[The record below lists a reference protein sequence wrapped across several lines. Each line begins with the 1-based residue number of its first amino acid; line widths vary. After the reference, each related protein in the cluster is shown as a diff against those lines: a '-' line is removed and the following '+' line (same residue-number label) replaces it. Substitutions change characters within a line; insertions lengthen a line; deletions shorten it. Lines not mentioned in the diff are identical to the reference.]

1 MIGRTVLMELRT
13 GWKGLFVISLLVF
26 IVGSGMIAIYP
37 TFKDALIEDLEGADK
52 IDIIIPENET
62 DDLSI
67 SWEPPENTFFYII
80 IEDNKTSFIPDIEIV
95 DQENFTFTFNMSKF
109 VYSGFATET
118 SIPYDPSE
126 TKYYTILGFEVGSD
140 AVHIIGIDSTG
151 RGSTPYDELLE
162 NPGYQGFTG
171 GRNIDITEPRGFI
184 SLELFSWLWILAGMF
199 MAYFSV
205 SSVTSDFE
213 KKRMDLIF
221 STPVSREQY
230 IIEKFVA
237 LSIIS
242 FFMVLMTAL
251 GLMAGVAVIG
261 ETDALPHATS
271 FLSVFSMQTFLM
283 IIAAFGIF
291 LGMIFRG
298 GKAGMGINIGFVFGS
313 FILLTIAGFTDALS
327 GLKYLSIMH
336 YWDYNSMLID
346 DIFNLGYFFALLV
359 ASLIILGAAIYIFK
373 KRDIPA

>member
-13 GWKGLFVISLLVF
+13 GWKGLFVISILVF
-26 IVGSGMIAIYP
+26 IVGSGMVAIYP
-37 TFKDALIEDLEGADK
+37 TFKDTFTEELEGADK
-52 IDIIIPENET
+52 VDLIIPEDEDQNLIIFWDPLENI
-62 DDLSI
+62 DMYFVLESNSSSI
-67 SWEPPENTFFYII
+67 LTENSTLIYTGLQTNI
-80 IEDNKTSFIPDIEIV
+80 SV
-95 DQENFTFTFNMSKF
+95 QYNFN
-109 VYSGFATET
+109 
-118 SIPYDPSE
+118 E
-126 TKYYTILGFEVGSD
+126 TKYYAVMALVDGS
-140 AVHIIGIDSTG
+140 ALPTLVGIDSTG
-151 RGSTPYDELLE
+151 EGFNPYQDLLD
-162 NPGYQGFTG
+162 NPGYSGFTG
-171 GRNIDITEPRGFI
+171 GRSIDITEIRGFI

-205 SSVTSDFE
+205 SSVTGDFE

-221 STPVSREQY
+221 STPISREQY
-230 IIEKFVA
+230 IIEKFAA

-242 FFMVLMTAL
+242 FILVFMTAL
-251 GLMAGVAVIG
+251 GLIAGVASIG

-298 GKAGMGINIGFVFGS
+298 GKAGMGINIAFVFSS
-313 FILLTIAGFTDALS
+313 FIFLTIAGFSDALS
-327 GLKYLSIMH
+327 GLKYVSIMH

-346 DIFNLGYFFALLV
+346 DIFNVGYFFALFV
-359 ASLIILGAAIYIFK
+359 GSMIILGFAIYIFK

>member
-13 GWKGLFVISLLVF
+13 GWKGLVIMSILLF
-26 IVGSGMIAIYP
+26 ITASGMVAIYP
-37 TFKDALIEDLEGADK
+37 TFHDALVEDLEGADK

-62 DDLSI
+62 HDLFI
-67 SWEPPENTFFYII
+67 SWEPVENAEVYIVL
-80 IEDNKTSFIPDIEIV
+80 EDNKTSVFPDIQIQDPV
-95 DQENFTFTFNMSKF
+95 NFTFKLNISSIIYIG
-109 VYSGFATET
+109 VENET
-118 SIPYDPSE
+118 QTPYDSKE
-126 TKYYTILGFEVGSD
+126 VMYYTVLAYVEGSD
-140 AVHIIGIDSTG
+140 VLNIVGIDSTG
-151 RGSTPYDELLE
+151 RGTSIYDELLE
-162 NPGYQGFTG
+162 NPGYSGFTG
-171 GRNIDITEPRGFI
+171 GRDIDFASTRGFL
-184 SLELFSWLWILAGMF
+184 SLELFSWIWILTGMF

-221 STPVSREQY
+221 STPISREQY

-242 FFMVLMTAL
+242 LIMVMTTGL
-251 GLMAGVAVIG
+251 GLISGVAGIG
-261 ETDALPHATS
+261 ETEAIPHAVS

-298 GKAGMGINIGFVFGS
+298 GKAGMGINIAFVFSS
-313 FILLTIAGFTDALS
+313 FILVTIAGFSDALS
-327 GLKYLSIMH
+327 FLKYISIMH

-346 DIFNLGYFFALLV
+346 EVFNTGYFLGLLV
-359 ASLIILGAAIYIFK
+359 ASIIILVFAIYIFK
-373 KRDIPA
+373 KRDIPT